1 MSGQWQGGKG
11 SKRRPENR
19 QAIDDNW
26 DKIFRK
32 KMKVIIYGKDNCP
45 YCDMADRL
53 ATQVTHETPT
63 ITYNKYM
70 LDEDFN
76 RETLMETFPGART
89 FPQIIVDGEKIGGFT
104 EFKALV
110 DASK

>member
-1 MSGQWQGGKG
+1 
-11 SKRRPENR
+11 
-19 QAIDDNW
+19 
-26 DKIFRK
+26 
-32 KMKVIIYGKDNCP
+32 MKVEIYSKPQCP
-45 YCDMADRL
+45 FCVQAKNL
-53 ATQVTHETPT
+53 AEREGHEL
-63 ITYNKYM
+63 TYKM

-76 RETLMETFPGART
+76 REQLMEVFPGART